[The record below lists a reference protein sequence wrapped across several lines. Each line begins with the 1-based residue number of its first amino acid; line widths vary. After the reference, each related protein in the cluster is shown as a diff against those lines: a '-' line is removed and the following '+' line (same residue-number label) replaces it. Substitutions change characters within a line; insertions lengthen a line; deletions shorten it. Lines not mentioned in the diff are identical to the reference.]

1 MHTLLQSNKKA
12 GMTLVELVLIVGIY
26 TILILAVNA
35 SITALYVQNS
45 YALSQANEVENARI
59 GMTQWNRDVKE
70 MTTAED
76 GTFPIAVIEEH
87 RLGYYSDTDLDQ
99 NVEYIEYI
107 LASTTLSKYVYNP
120 VGNPAT
126 YSTTTPDSIETLS
139 LYVQNI
145 NDGVPTFEYFD
156 NVGTQLASTSPIID
170 VRYIT
175 AQIIVNIDAV
185 RAPGEFLLKSSIA
198 PRNLKDNL

>member
-1 MHTLLQSNKKA
+1 MFTSLQNNRMA
-12 GMTLVELVLIVGIY
+12 GISLVEMVMIIGIS
-26 TILILAVNA
+26 TILLLAINA
-35 SITALYVQNS
+35 SITELYKQNS
-45 YALSQANEVENARI
+45 YAMSQANEVENARR

-76 GTFPIAVIEEH
+76 GTFPVAIIEEH
-87 RLGYYSDTDLDQ
+87 RLGYYSDTDQDE
-99 NVEYIEYI
+99 NVEYVEYI
-107 LASTTLSKYVYNP
+107 LASTTLTKYTYD
-120 VGNPAT
+120 AT
-126 YSTTTPDSIETLS
+126 GSPPSYSTTTPNTVETLS

-145 NDGVPTFEYFD
+145 NEMLPTFEYFD
-156 NVGTQLASTSPIID
+156 NTGTQLSSTSPIIN

-175 AQIIVNIDAV
+175 AQIVVNIDAV

>member
-1 MHTLLQSNKKA
+1 MYTLSQSNKKA
-12 GMTLVELVLIVGIY
+12 GMTLVEMVIIIGIYSILVLAI
-26 TILILAVNA
+26 TS
-35 SITALYVQNS
+35 SITALYKQNS
-45 YALSQANEVENARI
+45 YTLSQANEVENARR

-76 GTFPIAVIEEH
+76 GTFPIVVIEPH
-87 RLGYYSDTDLDQ
+87 RLGYFSDTDQDES
-99 NVEYIEYI
+99 VEYVEYI
-107 LASTTLSKYVYNP
+107 LATTTLTKYTYDAF
-120 VGNPAT
+120 GTPAT
-126 YSTTTPDSIETLS
+126 YSTTTPDSTEILS

-145 NDGVPTFEYFD
+145 NESINTFEYFD
-156 NVGTQLASTSPIID
+156 NAGAQLSSTSPQLN